1 MLSSG
6 YDIIFVDINQAETRC
21 LFLILGKF
29 LPFMM
34 TRIKLYTILTM
45 MVTLLNGCIVYC
57 LDVPQGNEVTQDKVD
72 KLQVG
77 LTKSQVQYLLGAAL
91 LQDPFHANR
100 WDYLYTEVRKGKI
113 KQEKRFTVFFEN
125 DRLVRWEG
133 DVLPASHLG
142 KR

>member
-1 MLSSG
+1 
-6 YDIIFVDINQAETRC
+6 
-21 LFLILGKF
+21 
-29 LPFMM
+29 MM

-45 MVTLLNGCIVYC
+45 MVTLLNGCVVYY
-57 LDVPQGNEVTQDKVD
+57 LDVPQGNEITQGKVN

-77 LTKSQVQYLLGAAL
+77 LTKPQVQYLLGTSL

-100 WDYLYTEVRKGKI
+100 WDYVYADIRKGKI

-133 DVLPASHLG
+133 DVLPMPENRPLRTEKTTKGMSSDASSSHSIP
-142 KR
+142 KE

>member
-1 MLSSG
+1 
-6 YDIIFVDINQAETRC
+6 
-21 LFLILGKF
+21 
-29 LPFMM
+29 MM

-45 MVTLLNGCIVYC
+45 MVALLNGCVVYS
-57 LDVPQGNEVTQDKVD
+57 LDISQGNQVTQDKVD

-77 LTKSQVQYLLGAAL
+77 LTKTQVKYLLGACL
-91 LQDPFHANR
+91 LQDPFHADR
-100 WDYLYTEVRKGKI
+100 WDYLYSDVRKGKI

-142 KR
+142 KK